1 MAVFEFTHSKKW
13 KSSMNFL
20 YSVGA
25 SIVLLGALFKL
36 QHWPFANII
45 LPVGM
50 LIEVVIFFFSAFE
63 PSVEMPDWF
72 KVYPELREDY
82 NPLDL
87 EDEEME
93 IETKKT
99 ESIDIFKQADISPEL
114 LAKVKKGLQ
123 DLSNA
128 AHGIADVSGATL
140 ATDQYV
146 KNMMS
151 ASESMSSFKDINIR
165 ATHSIEKST
174 TDLVHS
180 YDQSSQVLGNSSKN
194 LAQTFNDSSKK
205 INDQLVTTGDKLA
218 QSYKS
223 FTESVNKDLNV
234 LNEHTKTYSTG
245 LSQIN
250 TSLAALNSSYELHL
264 QNAKKISESSK
275 NAFDEYSKMTKIV
288 TGTLEEAEKYRKI
301 SLEDAEKYRKHTE
314 QLNKNLEALN
324 HVYGNMLGAMNVK
337 G

>member
-174 TDLVHS
+174 NDLVHS
-180 YDQSSQVLGNSSKN
+180 YDQTSQVLGNSSKN